1 MIIEIL
7 LCVFVGLGV
16 WCCGM
21 ILGEL
26 IKDAVKQRRIK
37 KRLADGKTKKYLQEV
52 NDYDII

>member
-21 ILGEL
+21 LIGEL

-37 KRLADGKTKKYLQEV
+37 KRLADGKVKKYLKE
-52 NDYDII
+52 IE

>member
-1 MIIEIL
+1 MVIEIL

-21 ILGEL
+21 LIGEL

-37 KRLADGKTKKYLQEV
+37 KRLADGKKKWWLQ
-52 NDYDII
+52 NH

>member
-1 MIIEIL
+1 MIIKIL

-37 KRLADGKTKKYLQEV
+37 KRLADGKVKKYLKEI
-52 NDYDII
+52 N